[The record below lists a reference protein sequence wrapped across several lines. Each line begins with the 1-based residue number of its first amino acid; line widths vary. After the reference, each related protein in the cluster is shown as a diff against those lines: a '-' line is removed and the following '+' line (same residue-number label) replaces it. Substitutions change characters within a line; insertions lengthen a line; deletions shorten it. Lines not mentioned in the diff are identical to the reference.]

1 MRVTGNES
9 EREEQTEE
17 GKRRDEAEGGRRE
30 KRYNDL
36 DTIQLEN
43 RWGGEG
49 RIRIQESGGR
59 NAIWREEETHRTREG
74 GTEQREGANGA
85 RKDDNERSEEDER
98 EDREGEFGIASSN
111 ANLFYS

>member
-36 DTIQLEN
+36 DTMQLEN
-43 RWGGEG
+43 W
-49 RIRIQESGGR
+49 
-59 NAIWREEETHRTREG
+59 
-74 GTEQREGANGA
+74 
-85 RKDDNERSEEDER
+85 
-98 EDREGEFGIASSN
+98 
-111 ANLFYS
+111 